1 MSKTRCLLR
10 IDIESYNE
18 SCRRLPAF
26 FSISYFISFCC
37 CCCYLHVA
45 VTLGAKRKREEER
58 ERERENYIYSE
69 CGSTGKTGAVTAH
82 APPGLWAFPARR
94 PSGDP
99 VGLSKYSLRVD
110 GLLITT
116 SASSPTC
123 SLVPV
128 SSLVLSYSSRCFPTP
143 PSSSKCDI
151 EAQLGFS
158 SL

>member
-1 MSKTRCLLR
+1 MSTFACFFFPSLILFLFVVVVVVTCMLL
-10 IDIESYNE
+10 SHLV
-18 SCRRLPAF
+18 RR
-26 FSISYFISFCC
+26 
-37 CCCYLHVA
+37 
-45 VTLGAKRKREEER
+45 ER
-58 ERERENYIYSE
+58 ERKRERENYIYSE
-69 CGSTGKTGAVTAH
+69 CGSTGKTGAGTAH

-143 PSSSKCDI
+143 PSSSKCDT